1 MPVSPLVFPASDAGF
16 LAQFP
21 VTYESVRRGPRNVF
35 RSGRQLFSPG
45 ESRLRSRWTL
55 SFGYLSNGERDRM
68 EEFLSAAEG
77 EGRPFLFF
85 DPLGNLLQHSED
97 LSNAVWTRSG
107 AIDVASFTD
116 PDLGDAFVVTN
127 TSPGWGALEQT
138 VNFGFGFLGCFSVQT
153 KWDSPVPMRL
163 RLVDASGSTEAASSA
178 LEARRVFVK
187 RKAGAAVASTTVS
200 IGIAPNTQVILARPQ
215 LEIAATPGAYLPTGQ
230 RSGVVQAAW
239 LRQDAYQWTAPAP
252 DAHRI
257 QLIVESNR
265 L

>member
-1 MPVSPLVFPASDAGF
+1 MPSNTLVFPASDSGF

-21 VTYESVRRGPRNVF
+21 VRYESVRRGPQNLF
-35 RSGRQLFSPG
+35 RSGAKMFSPA
-45 ESRLRSRWTL
+45 ESRLRSRWTMN
-55 SFGYLSNGERDRM
+55 FAYLSNGERDRM

-97 LSNAVWTRSG
+97 LANPVWSRSG
-107 AIDVASFTD
+107 AVDVAQFTD

-138 VNFGFGFLGCFSVQT
+138 LSFGFGYLGCFSVQT
-153 KWDSPVPMRL
+153 KWDSAVPLRL
-163 RLVDASGSTEAASSA
+163 RIADANGLSDSELSA
-178 LEARRVFVK
+178 HEPRRSYVK
-187 RKAGAAVASTTVS
+187 RKSAASAESTTVS

-215 LEIAATPGAYLPTGQ
+215 LEIAAQPGAYLPTGQ
-230 RSGVVQAAW
+230 RSGVVEHAW
-239 LRQDAYQWTAPAP
+239 LRQDSYQWTSPAP
-252 DAHRI
+252 HAHRI
-257 QLIVESNR
+257 QLTVESNR